1 MQIVSTSSYNDI
13 NICNPLNGTNIMTN
27 NLPQFTAVINSSI
40 NNITYHNNIS
50 CIYNS
55 EEVYTNTV
63 YNIYTFQVRLKVD
76 KSLLQ
81 NIKYYWFAERYSD
94 NDPECYINASNNSI
108 DYIDVVW
115 FNSKEHKNYDKVR
128 LHLRSFDYNDKEVY
142 GAKVTGVLNVYP
154 LC

>member
-1 MQIVSTSSYNDI
+1 MQIISTSSYNDI
-13 NICNPLNGTNIMTN
+13 NICNPLDGTNIMTN
-27 NLPQFTAVINSSI
+27 DLQQFTAVINSSI
-40 NNITYHNNIS
+40 NSILNPNDIS

-55 EEVYTNTV
+55 EGAFTDTV
-63 YNIYTFQVRLKVD
+63 YNIYLFQVRLKVD

-81 NIKYYWFAERYSD
+81 NIKYYWFAERFSA

-115 FNSKEHKNYDKVR
+115 FNSKKYQNYDKVR